1 MLEDVSSITRMDDGA
16 NVIEKES
23 VNLREITGNVVE
35 NERLRTDMNIHLD
48 VPDIEI
54 SGNRQL
60 LESVF
65 RNLID
70 NAISYSGGTEIWIK
84 ADTQGN
90 FYIP

>member
-54 SGNRQL
+54 S
-60 LESVF
+60 
-65 RNLID
+65 
-70 NAISYSGGTEIWIK
+70 AT
-84 ADTQGN
+84 AT
-90 FYIP
+90 P